1 MLQLISETN
10 KQEDGHKGSMR
21 GRRQRSHTDVLKG
34 DQLKNL
40 HHYATTGEIQ
50 PLLLNANTSGQEQTQ
65 HFIQKLKLNHEIKT
79 EYNSEVTDSEEQS
92 KKNVFYSV

>member
-65 HFIQKLKLNHEIKT
+65 HFIQKLKRKIYDTISHLCVSFIGHK
-79 EYNSEVTDSEEQS
+79 
-92 KKNVFYSV
+92 